1 MKELIDELTRQLGIN
16 ATQAQ
21 SGAGILFKA
30 AQEKLGA
37 GEFQKMLGAVPG
49 VADLLKHAP
58 SAGGG
63 GLLGGLASAFGG
75 NAALLAKVV
84 TGFSTLGLPVD
95 TAKKFVPIVL
105 EYLRKHVGPD
115 TASKIEAALRT

>member
-58 SAGGG
+58 SSGG

-75 NAALLAKVV
+75 NAALFAKVV
-84 TGFSTLGLPVD
+84 TGFSALGLPVD